1 MNNVDIHKARL
12 DHRVILDWIE
22 EGSAVLEPGCGGGDL
37 LGLLVKY
44 KNAVVSGIEIDDQAI
59 FTCVSRGLS
68 VSHQDLDAGL
78 SEYADKA
85 FDYVILNQCLQEVR
99 KPKIALSEAVR
110 VGKKVIIGFAN
121 FAHVSARIQLGL
133 KGIAPVTPAL
143 PFQWYDTPNLHF
155 LSINDFVNYCGKNN
169 LKIEKKA
176 FLGKNRLITVLPN
189 LFADSGLF
197 QVSAIE

>member
-1 MNNVDIHKARL
+1 MNNIDLYKARL
-12 DHRVILDWIE
+12 DHRVILDWIN
-22 EGSAVLEPGCGGGDL
+22 EGSSVLEPGCGGGDL
-37 LGLLVKY
+37 LGLLAKF
-44 KNAVVSGIEIDDQAI
+44 KNANVSGIEIDDQAI
-59 FTCVSRGLS
+59 FTCVSCGLS

-85 FDYVILNQCLQEVR
+85 FDYVILNQCLQEVK
-99 KPKIALSEAVR
+99 KPNIAISEAVR

-121 FAHVSARIQLGL
+121 FAQISARIQLGF

-155 LSINDFVNYCGKNN
+155 LSIKDFVNYCGKNN
-169 LKIEKKA
+169 LRIEKKA
-176 FLGKNRLITVLPN
+176 FLGKKGLITILPN
-189 LFADSGLF
+189 VFADSGLF